1 MSTPNPF
8 TAGCIDCH
16 GKPIPNATPNFFDKD
31 RIFDPTNM
39 PRYAN
44 DLGLPSLLL
53 RANPI
58 LKVIHL
64 HLGPDFGGKHTHNGI
79 SCAEQDTVVM
89 VVGAREIRGKTA
101 GARWFGEGSKFNRQ
115 SIPNNDSIETQ
126 IMSATCAGKCDF
138 LNPTF
143 KQCCIFQKPTF
154 RQYYIL
160 KEPHSND
167 Q

>member
-8 TAGCIDCH
+8 SDGCIDCN
-16 GKPIPNATPNFFDKD
+16 GKPIPNATPNFLDKN

-58 LKVIHL
+58 LKITHL

-79 SCAEQDTVVM
+79 FCAEQDTVVM

-101 GARWFGEGSKFNRQ
+101 GARWFGEDSKYNRQ
-115 SIPNNDSIETQ
+115 SIPNNKSIDTQ
-126 IMSATCAGKCDF
+126 IITTTCAGKCDF
-138 LNPTF
+138 LKSNIQPMLHFPNP
-143 KQCCIFQKPTF
+143 KI
-154 RQYYIL
+154 
-160 KEPHSND
+160 
-167 Q
+167 